1 MWSRSESESIYTVPR
16 LDNPRMNTSLTEMR
30 TNIQKLLFESSH
42 THLISAREGSAYI
55 MSLRYNR
62 VASFR
67 HTHIWALYMSIR
79 FHWIVRIS
87 YSDDYRLLKRYRN
100 SCQSGIEGSTRRHDT
115 GWTHG
120 FHSKL
125 LLLYI
130 MIGFKNQKN
139 LQQDCR
145 THWRHTGT
153 CDVRCRQL
161 MHPLAAVEICGD
173 AWWIAGLQCGD
184 WTFYTDRIGIDSPL
198 IADALTESN
207 RQELENKLTARDRKV
222 Q

>member
-1 MWSRSESESIYTVPR
+1 MESFRIWVHPYSTKVGQPENEYLI
-16 LDNPRMNTSLTEMR
+16 NR

-62 VASFR
+62 VASFP

-120 FHSKL
+120 FHSKV

-130 MIGFKNQKN
+130 MIGFKYQKKI
-139 LQQDCR
+139 
-145 THWRHTGT
+145 
-153 CDVRCRQL
+153 
-161 MHPLAAVEICGD
+161 A
-173 AWWIAGLQCGD
+173 AGLQNSLKTYRNL
-184 WTFYTDRIGIDSPL
+184 W
-198 IADALTESN
+198 
-207 RQELENKLTARDRKV
+207 RKV
-222 Q
+222 QTAYAPTGSCRDMRRCVEDSRFTMWRLNVLHWQNRYWLTVNCRRFDWKQSSRTWKQTDRAR